1 MINAE
6 ELYKVV
12 NEIKSENPNFSG
24 PTKEMSLLFRAK
36 MKVGNSF
43 MDSFL
48 AHLYAAGYT
57 TGEHGKRTWSQ
68 KKEIPLQVIKDAI
81 VKIADIAKQRKKEYD
96 AARGITRKSRNP
108 IEVNKPVVVANTDHV
123 QKAVILLK
131 GLGYRIMKP
140 KTEWEEV

>member
-1 MINAE
+1 MIDAE

-24 PTKEMSLLFRAK
+24 TTKEMSLLLKAK

-81 VKIADIAKQRKKEYD
+81 VRIADIAKQRKKEYD
-96 AARGITRKSRNP
+96 AARGITRTPRKP
-108 IEVNKPVVVANTDHV
+108 IKVDSTDPV